1 MWTDTVAGTSAH
13 SDKAI
18 GLAVR
23 SLPIWSSKGERRRKG
38 IRVAGETMMSGV
50 AQWQVR
56 AAACELLA
64 LGLRYPGEELAEAVS
79 SGEWV
84 EAAHEIWCALGI
96 VLPDDWAQD
105 VQDAVIQFIKQKIGT
120 SKSLGVTWYGGEPTL
135 ALDVIE
141 YISANLI
148 EYCIDNGLDYSAG
161 IITNGYLLTR
171 ETVSLLN
178 KFKVQFYQ
186 ITLDGNPSVH
196 DSRRYLADGS
206 PTFNTILQNI
216 ITCYD
221 ILPKVSLRVNIDRT
235 NLDAGAEIAQILKDK
250 GIGDKVT
257 PYLGKVT
264 NENGS
269 SDHLCLSAQEFAKND
284 FEFISSDVTK
294 SNWSSRY
301 PIPRN
306 NFCGADCLN
315 SFVVGPTGALY
326 KCWNDIGHP
335 NRVVGSLTDSS
346 IKAYRDI
353 MYQYLLFDPTQDSKC
368 RKCKFLPICM
378 GGCPYFRQKQSPDNC
393 YVYRSILEHNIKFA
407 AQQLLN
413 ERQKNSDEELI

>member
-1 MWTDTVAGTSAH
+1 
-13 SDKAI
+13 
-18 GLAVR
+18 
-23 SLPIWSSKGERRRKG
+23 
-38 IRVAGETMMSGV
+38 
-50 AQWQVR
+50 
-56 AAACELLA
+56 
-64 LGLRYPGEELAEAVS
+64 
-79 SGEWV
+79 
-84 EAAHEIWCALGI
+84 
-96 VLPDDWAQD
+96 
-105 VQDAVIQFIKQKIGT
+105 
-120 SKSLGVTWYGGEPTL
+120 
-135 ALDVIE
+135 
-141 YISANLI
+141 
-148 EYCIDNGLDYSAG
+148 
-161 IITNGYLLTR
+161 
-171 ETVSLLN
+171 VSLLN

>member
-1 MWTDTVAGTSAH
+1 MPFGA
-13 SDKAI
+13 
-18 GLAVR
+18 
-23 SLPIWSSKGERRRKG
+23 
-38 IRVAGETMMSGV
+38 RV
-50 AQWQVR
+50 
-56 AAACELLA
+56 C
-64 LGLRYPGEELAEAVS
+64 
-79 SGEWV
+79 
-84 EAAHEIWCALGI
+84 
-96 VLPDDWAQD
+96 
-105 VQDAVIQFIKQKIGT
+105 
-120 SKSLGVTWYGGEPTL
+120 
-135 ALDVIE
+135 
-141 YISANLI
+141 
-148 EYCIDNGLDYSAG
+148 
-161 IITNGYLLTR
+161 
-171 ETVSLLN
+171 
-178 KFKVQFYQ
+178 
-186 ITLDGNPSVH
+186 
-196 DSRRYLADGS
+196 
-206 PTFNTILQNI
+206 
-216 ITCYD
+216 
-221 ILPKVSLRVNIDRT
+221 
-235 NLDAGAEIAQILKDK
+235 
-250 GIGDKVT
+250 
-257 PYLGKVT
+257 
-264 NENGS
+264 
-269 SDHLCLSAQEFAKND
+269 KND

-413 ERQKNSDEELI
+413 ERQKKFR